1 VYQRLGGNAA
11 DIEAGSTKLFRL
23 DYYSV
28 DTKLACPDR
37 TDIAAW
43 TRADHQE
50 LAGDVF
56 HGVSLP

>member
-1 VYQRLGGNAA
+1 VDQGLGGNAA
-11 DIEAGSTKLFRL
+11 DIEAGSTNLLRL

-37 TDIAAW
+37 ADVAAW
-43 TRADHQE
+43 ARTDHQE

-56 HGVSLP
+56 HGLSLP